1 MKIKLLGFVIALL
14 MFSSCAKLP
23 QTEITAAKDAIQQV
37 VDLGAEQYVPEDF
50 KLLVDSM
57 SAVEAQTV
65 TEDSKIFKTF
75 KSEKIALANIV
86 TIANDV
92 KVKTEGRIVE
102 LTNET
107 RTLSDETKQLNELNK
122 SLISKSPKGKDGKMA
137 IAQITMEIENIDS
150 EIVLIDSLIS
160 VNLIDANAIAKKIKE
175 QATNINVELNNVIA
189 KTQK

>member
-57 SAVEAQTV
+57 SAVEAQIV

>member
-57 SAVEAQTV
+57 SAVEAQIV

-122 SLISKSPKGKDGKMA
+122 SLISKSPKGKGGKMA

-160 VNLIDANAIAKKIKE
+160 VNLIDANVIAKKIKE

>member
-57 SAVEAQTV
+57 SAVEAQIV

-92 KVKTEGRIVE
+92 KVKTEVE

-122 SLISKSPKGKDGKMA
+122 SLISKSPKGKGGKMA

-175 QATNINVELNNVIA
+175 QATNINVELNNVIT